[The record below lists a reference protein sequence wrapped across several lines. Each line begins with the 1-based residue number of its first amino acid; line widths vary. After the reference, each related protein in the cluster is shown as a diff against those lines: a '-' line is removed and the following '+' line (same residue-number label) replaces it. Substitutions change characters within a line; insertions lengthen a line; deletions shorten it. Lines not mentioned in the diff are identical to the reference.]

1 MREGSTGCRE
11 ARWAS
16 KVLQMFDFL
25 KALFLG
31 GFPISAQEI
40 LLRLVIAALFGGA
53 VALERCLSDV
63 E

>member
-1 MREGSTGCRE
+1 MSM
-11 ARWAS
+11 
-16 KVLQMFDFL
+16 LDFL
-25 KALFLG
+25 KAPFAG
-31 GFPISAQEI
+31 GPPISAQEI

>member
-1 MREGSTGCRE
+1 MC
-11 ARWAS
+11 
-16 KVLQMFDFL
+16 DFL
-25 KALFLG
+25 KAHFVDG
-31 GFPISAQEI
+31 PPISAPEV